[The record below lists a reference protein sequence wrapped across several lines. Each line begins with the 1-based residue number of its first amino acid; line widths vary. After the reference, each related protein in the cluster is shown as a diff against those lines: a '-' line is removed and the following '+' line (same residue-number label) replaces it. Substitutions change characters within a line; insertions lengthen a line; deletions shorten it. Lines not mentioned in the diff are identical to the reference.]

1 MVAAGTESGDIGGV
15 DPCRGWAVEAAH
27 CLVAISL
34 CLLNFTD
41 ANAQGLPTDL
51 SAIASQHDCQAVENW
66 FRDRPGMTDPS
77 YLYGY
82 YPREREL
89 SAAFWCRKLEG
100 RRTYLL
106 VLWNW
111 NYPDTTPDGC
121 PSFVEWQEFP
131 RGLSLFED
139 EDMSLMGFSY
149 MDDRTEVSPEARTRY
164 RPLRAEYDGN
174 ETLFYCHDGRWTYRI
189 RH

>member
-1 MVAAGTESGDIGGV
+1 MDSIFSRGRSNSRQPIKLASVFPGSLGV
-15 DPCRGWAVEAAH
+15 S
-27 CLVAISL
+27 LITISL

-89 SAAFWCRKLEG
+89 SAAFWCRKLEN

-106 VLWNW
+106 VLWNLD
-111 NYPDTTPDGC
+111 YPDTTPDGC
-121 PSFVEWQEFP
+121 PSFVEWREFP

-139 EDMSLMGFSY
+139 EDMCHSM
-149 MDDRTEVSPEARTRY
+149 VSA
-164 RPLRAEYDGN
+164 L
-174 ETLFYCHDGRWTYRI
+174 
-189 RH
+189 